1 MSPMFPYITDFKK
14 IIKKSQ
20 SFVDEYWFENLNLRG
35 YIFFKRSMSL
45 IINLDFVEILK
56 KQSHLTNSSNI
67 FLVIL
72 YSLSN
77 SL

>member
-1 MSPMFPYITDFKK
+1 MLLALSI
-14 IIKKSQ
+14 
-20 SFVDEYWFENLNLRG
+20 SFLNDSSKVLIDKQTSTLD
-35 YIFFKRSMSL
+35 IFFNRSMSL
-45 IINLDFVEILK
+45 KINLDFVEMLK